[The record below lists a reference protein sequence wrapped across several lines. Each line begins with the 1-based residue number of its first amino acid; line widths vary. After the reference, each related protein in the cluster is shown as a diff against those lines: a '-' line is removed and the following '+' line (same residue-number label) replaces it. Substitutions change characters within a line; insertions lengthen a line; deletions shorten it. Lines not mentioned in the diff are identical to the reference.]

1 MDSYRIWVSES
12 SQLFREGLKLL
23 LADSEFEV
31 AVEVPH
37 MEALCRRLE
46 ETERPSLI
54 LVSADGEDARLGEL
68 CARAGDVPVI
78 VLSDEL
84 SLAQLVRAMRA
95 GAAGYLLKD
104 ISIDVLARSLRLALL
119 GEKILPSDFVG
130 MLLGGEGKAICE
142 EGATEDFAKLSA
154 REQAILRGIA
164 RGQPNKVIA
173 SELQI
178 AENTVKVT
186 VKTVFRKIRARNR
199 TEAAIWALHNGFRCD
214 T

>member
-1 MDSYRIWVSES
+1 MNSYRIWVSES

-46 ETERPSLI
+46 EKERPSLI
-54 LVSADGEDARLGEL
+54 LVSGDGEDTPLGEL

-84 SLAQLVRAMRA
+84 SLAQLVQAMRA

-104 ISIDVLARSLRLALL
+104 ISIDVLAQSLRLALL

-130 MLLGGEGKAICE
+130 MLLDGEGKAICE

-199 TEAAIWALHNGFRCD
+199 TEAAIWALHNGFRCN